1 MRAVLAF
8 LCFALLAGPAGA
20 DARITGLQ
28 VAVDGNRV
36 LASLKLQDAFDRRM
50 VERLESGLRTSIQY
64 RFELHSDRKRWYDNR
79 LRASTLEVVA
89 QYDAVSR
96 SYTVHS
102 RLDGEL
108 VESRTVR
115 DLAAVEA
122 ALTQIERLPVFTLS
136 SAPRRRRLLVKARAE
151 MGSRLLFSFIPVA
164 IDTDWAD
171 SNKFRYPPRQQP

>member
-8 LCFALLAGPAGA
+8 LCLVLLAGRAGA
-20 DARITGLQ
+20 DARITDLQ
-28 VAVDGNRV
+28 VAVEGNRV
-36 LASLKLQDAFDRRM
+36 LASLKLRDAFDRRM

-79 LRASTLEVVA
+79 LSASTLEVDA
-89 QYDAVSR
+89 LYDAVSR

-115 DLAAVEA
+115 DRAALEA
-122 ALTQIERLPVFTLS
+122 AMTQLERVPVFTLERP
-136 SAPRRRRLLVKARAE
+136 AGRRRLLLKARAE
-151 MGSRLLFSFIPVA
+151 MGSRLLFSFIPVTIA
-164 IDTDWAD
+164 TDWAD
-171 SNKFRYPPRQQP
+171 SNKFRYPPRQ